1 MLRMSVVIIL
11 KVIILY
17 FERLG
22 GCYMKKLK
30 SSLILW
36 SILLI
41 ITLIFFSSIS
51 IFADSNQ
58 SNELNSKLRNGSIL
72 ENTKKL
78 KEIGAILD
86 KYVSP
91 FDYYEE
97 TILSKN
103 YDDKLDVISAML
115 SRYNKAS
122 KEEQA
127 EFDIYLNDI
136 FEVLKNEQPRLEV
149 FEFERRY
156 KLLKGSNDTSIHD
169 IRSYLLGKYPELF
182 KKFQSEDLWLLEEVL
197 EENAKV
203 GRIIDRYTGNT
214 DNFKEKALS
223 GYYKDREDTIAAIL
237 SIFNRV
243 SDSERDILDGFVSA
257 SLSSLESDHPSSKVF
272 VMKQRFYSITGR
284 DKQTGELNKKYNFS
298 HSSSSEKYLVDTYDI
313 EELKEEIEFETNIGK
328 TLDSYTGNKGN
339 FEEKA
344 ISLFYKDRQEVVNAI
359 LNIYD
364 KVSDSDKFQFEVYV
378 SACLSTLE
386 DEYPSKYV
394 DELKMRYKAISKKE
408 LLKNNKVTPKYQS
421 HKNNTPILTELVN
434 TLKNLKLS
442 SNI

>member
-1 MLRMSVVIIL
+1 MNIVILL
-11 KVIILY
+11 KVFILY
-17 FERLG
+17 FESLG
-22 GCYMKKLK
+22 GGYMKKLK
-30 SSLILW
+30 SSLILR
-36 SILLI
+36 SLLLI
-41 ITLIFFSSIS
+41 FTLIFFSSIS
-51 IFADSNQ
+51 ILANSPQ
-58 SNELNSKLRNGSIL
+58 SSKATNKLRESSIL

-103 YDDKLDVISAML
+103 YDDKLDVIAAML

-127 EFDIYLNDI
+127 EFDLYLKDI

-156 KLLKGSNDTSIHD
+156 KVLNGSNDTSLHD
-169 IRSYLLGKYPELF
+169 IRSYLLTKYPELF

-203 GRIIDRYTGNT
+203 GKIVDKYTGNT

-223 GYYKDREDTIAAIL
+223 GYYKDREDTIATIL
-237 SIFNRV
+237 SIFNKV
-243 SDSERDILDGFVSA
+243 SDSERDILDGFLSA
-257 SLSSLESDHPSSKVF
+257 SLSSLESSRPSSKIF

-284 DKQTGELNKKYNFS
+284 DKQKGELNKKYNFS
-298 HSSSSEKYLVDTYDI
+298 HSSSSEKYLVDTYDT

-344 ISLFYKDRQEVVNAI
+344 ISLFYKDRQEVVDAI

-364 KVSDSDKFQFEVYV
+364 KASDSDKFQFEVYI

-394 DELKMRYKAISKKE
+394 DELKNRYKAISKKE
-408 LLKNNKVTPKYQS
+408 LLKKNEAAPKLQNFKNKTL
-421 HKNNTPILTELVN
+421 ILHDLIN
-434 TLKNLKLS
+434 TLKNIKLATK
-442 SNI
+442 I